1 MTPTEDPGF
10 EVPDYVAATVRRA
23 PPPSCHIVEG
33 STPVV
38 AFGDPGRAEVATL
51 GINPSASE
59 FVANGTLL
67 TGDARRLATLSSLG
81 ATTNTALTD
90 LQVQTLVAECATY
103 FHRRPYTRW
112 FGILDGV
119 LRAELNVSYSEHTA
133 CHLDLVPW
141 ATDPAWSELPIRPQ
155 QRSLAD
161 GVPHPLSQLRR
172 ENICLVV
179 VNGKAVWDQLAA
191 TGVATFED
199 VDELPYSNVG
209 GTTTKLRIGSSGS
222 ARFLGW
228 TRNRQAPPG
237 SSTGSVLV
245 HEQQGRGLQQHL
257 DPLHECRR
265 VPAVDDAMVEARGQ
279 VEHLARLERA
289 VAPEGPSFDLV
300 DADDRDLGRVE
311 NRRGHETADGAER
324 CDRERRT
331 GQLLP

>member
-10 EVPDYVAATVRRA
+10 EVLDYVAATVRRA

-38 AFGDPGRAEVATL
+38 AFGDPGRAGVATL
-51 GINPSASE
+51 GINPSANE

-103 FHRRPYTRW
+103 FHRNPYTRW
-112 FGILDGV
+112 FGILDDV
-119 LRAELNVSYSEHTA
+119 LRAGLDVSYFDDTA

-141 ATDPAWSELPIRPQ
+141 ATDPAWSKLPIPAQ
-155 QRSLAD
+155 QRLLAD
-161 GVPHPLSQLRR
+161 GVPHLLSQLRR
-172 ENICLVV
+172 ENIRLVV

-199 VDELPYSNVG
+199 VDEMPYSNVG
-209 GTTTKLRIGSSGS
+209 GTTTKLRIGSGGS

-228 TRNRQAPPG
+228 TRNLQARPG
-237 SSTGSVLV
+237 ATSSRPEATRRLANDQRGGS
-245 HEQQGRGLQQHL
+245 
-257 DPLHECRR
+257 PRR
-265 VPAVDDAMVEARGQ
+265 
-279 VEHLARLERA
+279 
-289 VAPEGPSFDLV
+289 
-300 DADDRDLGRVE
+300 
-311 NRRGHETADGAER
+311 
-324 CDRERRT
+324 
-331 GQLLP
+331 